1 LSAGNKKL
9 PLGTETVS
17 ADMVCNAVCLLSVR
31 AFGGILIA
39 ASKRFFKVQQ
49 THQTLNTIFASITML
64 AENKVCS
71 ITGVYGPQAD
81 LDKTFFLQEIKD
93 LRQHVLPAWLLL
105 GDFNLIY

>member
-17 ADMVCNAVCLLSVR
+17 ADMVCNVVCLLSVR

-49 THQTLNTIFASITML
+49 THQTLNTVSASITML
-64 AENKVCS
+64 AENKVWS

-81 LDKTFFLQEIKD
+81 LDKTFFFFARNQGSETTCPTRMATSWGL
-93 LRQHVLPAWLLL
+93 
-105 GDFNLIY
+105 